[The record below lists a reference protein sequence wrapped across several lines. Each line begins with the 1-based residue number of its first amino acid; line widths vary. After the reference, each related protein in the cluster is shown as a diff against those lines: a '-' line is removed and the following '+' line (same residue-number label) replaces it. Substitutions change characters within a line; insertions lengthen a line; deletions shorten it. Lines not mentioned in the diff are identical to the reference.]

1 MAILTTINAA
11 LRQVRIDH
19 APLSPRI
26 VSGARGAA
34 RRASAFRR
42 SLSALR
48 ISGGRQRTVVVA
60 MIAVRMMEVAAD
72 AVV

>member
-1 MAILTTINAA
+1 MGIQTTINAA

-26 VSGARGAA
+26 VSGARRAA
-34 RRASAFRR
+34 RRALAFRP
-42 SLSALR
+42 LSALQ

-60 MIAVRMMEVAAD
+60 VVAVWMMEVVAD